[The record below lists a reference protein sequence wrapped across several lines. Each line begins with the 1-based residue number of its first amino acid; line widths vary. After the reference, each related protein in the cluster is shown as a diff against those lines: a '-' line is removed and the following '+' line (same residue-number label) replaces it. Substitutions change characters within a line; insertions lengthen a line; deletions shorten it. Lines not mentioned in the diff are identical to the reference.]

1 MASVYKKGKTWTAK
15 VVVKQSDGTKKAY
28 TKNGLRTK
36 SAAQAAGA
44 ELELSKKNK
53 TIAAESRSDNF
64 YEYYQTWFSSYKENT
79 LATST
84 IRLYEFT
91 GRLIEK
97 KLNKPIQQITRS
109 EFQTFLNDYG
119 ATRSRTAIKKVRSH
133 ITQALMSAIDDGLT
147 TNDFTA
153 RTTLIYGNKG
163 KPASLKF
170 WNKQDVDKVISNLKL
185 SPENLSDI
193 MIYTSLQT
201 GARFSEV
208 AGLSPVSLD
217 YENKTITINKNWN
230 EKIQKFTPTK
240 NEQSTRTIKVSEK
253 LLNVLNLLTSSKEHL
268 FLSPTTKRPPSST
281 AVNKRLKTL
290 AKLSEVHDLTF
301 HGLRHTHA
309 SMLLSENVLIQYISE
324 RLGHENTTITL
335 QTYTHL
341 LSEKREKEENKA
353 IAFFETL

>member
-1 MASVYKKGKTWTAK
+1 MASIYKKGNTWTAK
-15 VVVKQSDGTKKAY
+15 VVVTQPDGKKKSY

-44 ELELSKKNK
+44 ELELLKKNK
-53 TIAAESRSDNF
+53 TIDAASRSDNF
-64 YEYYQTWFSSYKENT
+64 YDYYEHWFTTYKENT
-79 LATST
+79 LSPST
-84 IRLYEFT
+84 IKLYQFT

-97 KLNKPIQQITRS
+97 NLNKPMQQITRS

-119 ATRSRTAIKKVRSH
+119 ATRSRTVIKKIRSH
-133 ITQALMSAIDDGLT
+133 ITQALMSAIDDGIT

-163 KPASLKF
+163 KPATMKF
-170 WNKQDVDKVISNLKL
+170 WNKQDVDKVINNLKL
-185 SPENLSDI
+185 SPESLSDV
-193 MIYTSLQT
+193 MIYTALQT

-208 AGLSPVSLD
+208 AGLSPSSVD
-217 YENKTITINKNWN
+217 YENKTITISKNWN

-240 NEQSTRTIKVSEK
+240 NEQSNRTIKVSDK
-253 LLNVLNLLTSSKEHL
+253 LLYLLKTLNSTRDHL
-268 FLSPTTKRPPSST
+268 FVSQITKRPPSST

-290 AKLSEVHDLTF
+290 AKTSDVHDLTF

-309 SMLLSENVLIQYISE
+309 SMLLSESILIQYISE

-335 QTYTHL
+335 QTYAHL
-341 LSEKREKEENKA
+341 LSEKRDEEDIKA
-353 IAFFETL
+353 MAFFNSL

>member
-15 VVVKQSDGTKKAY
+15 VVVKQPDGTNKAY

-53 TIAAESRSDNF
+53 TIDQVNRSDNF
-64 YEYYQTWFSSYKENT
+64 FEYYEMWFTTYKENT
-79 LATST
+79 LSPST
-84 IRLYEFT
+84 IKLYEFT

-97 KLNKPIQQITRS
+97 NLNKPIQQITRS

-133 ITQALMSAIDDGLT
+133 ITQALMSAIDDGIT

-170 WNKQDVDKVISNLKL
+170 WNKQDVDKVINNLKL
-185 SPENLSDI
+185 SPENLSDV
-193 MIYTSLQT
+193 MIYTALQT

-208 AGLSPVSLD
+208 AGLSPSSLD
-217 YENKTITINKNWN
+217 YENNTITINKNWN

-240 NEQSTRTIKVSEK
+240 NEQSNRTIKVSAK
-253 LLNVLNLLTSSKEHL
+253 LLSLLQTLKPSKEHL
-268 FLSPTTKRPPSST
+268 FVSQITKRPPSST
-281 AVNKRLKTL
+281 SVNKRLKTL
-290 AKLSEVHDLTF
+290 ATISEVHELTY

-309 SMLLSENVLIQYISE
+309 SMLLSESILIQYISE

-335 QTYTHL
+335 QTYAHL

-353 IAFFETL
+353 IAFFNNL